1 MAYTIGIDLGTT
13 HTAAAVR
20 VGDRVDIARLGGRR
34 PEIPSVVFVDTD
46 GTLLIGETAER
57 RGAADPARLAREVKR
72 RIGDPIPVLVGGSP
86 YSAHALTGHLLQQV
100 VQIVSSQQR
109 ARPTAVA
116 VTHPANWGPYKRELL
131 EQAARLAEVGN
142 FTLGPEPE
150 AAAVRYAAGQQVRAG
165 EIIAVYDLGGG
176 TFDAAVLRKT
186 EAGFVLLGQPEGIEQ
201 LGGVDFDE
209 AVFNYV
215 LGALGD
221 GVSRLAPDDD
231 DATAALARLRRDCQ
245 EAKEALSFDTEVMI
259 PVALPGLHTR
269 LRLNRSEFE
278 SMITP
283 VLADTLAATRRAL
296 RSAGVAPEELTS
308 ILLAG
313 GSSRIPVVAQLVGAE
328 FERPV
333 VLDPEPEH
341 SVAIGAALMAGSPP
355 SSVRPLARSS
365 TRTGATMGRVSVPP
379 AVRASLPPTAR
390 ASASASVPGPP
401 PANGAMSKR
410 AAKRAAKEAARRA
423 AKAARETSA
432 AQAAS
437 GPQAG
442 LAGPGL
448 RGSQAHSSPPAGSIA
463 QAASGPQ
470 ASSIAQAASGAQA
483 GSVARSA
490 SGSQADSIAR
500 SGSGAQAGITPP
512 ARKPLEDADAPP
524 VAGTG
529 PQSTVYRGV
538 VKVPSPVATAVTDA
552 HPRTPTPVA
561 RRRGPSVALLLLL
574 GALLL
579 IGVMVALGFY
589 YRP

>member
-1 MAYTIGIDLGTT
+1 MAYTLGIDLGTT

-57 RGAADPARLAREVKR
+57 HGAADPARLAREVKR

-100 VQIVSSQQR
+100 VQIVSDQQR
-109 ARPTAVA
+109 ARPSAVT

-142 FTLGPEPE
+142 VTLGPEPE
-150 AAAVRYAAGQQVRAG
+150 AAAVRYTTGQQVRPG

-186 EAGFVLLGQPEGIEQ
+186 EAGFMLLGQPEGIEQ

-209 AVFNYV
+209 AVFNHV

-231 DATAALARLRRDCQ
+231 DATAAVARLRRDCQ

-278 SMITP
+278 AMITP
-283 VLADTLAATRRAL
+283 VLADTMAATRRAL
-296 RSAGVAPEELTS
+296 RSAGVAPEDVTS

-333 VLDPEPEH
+333 VLDPDPEH
-341 SVAIGAALMAGSPP
+341 SVAIGAALMAGSPRFSMP
-355 SSVRPLARSS
+355 PLARSS
-365 TRTGATMGRVSVPP
+365 TRSGGPMGRVSVPP
-379 AVRASLPPTAR
+379 AIRANLPPAGR
-390 ASASASVPGPP
+390 ATASASVPAR

-410 AAKRAAKEAARRA
+410 AAKRAAKEAARQAADA
-423 AKAARETSA
+423 AKAASA

-437 GPQAG
+437 GSQAAAIARAASGPQAG
-442 LAGPGL
+442 APAARADASAGTT
-448 RGSQAHSSPPAGSIA
+448 AGSIA
-463 QAASGPQ
+463 QAASGSQ
-470 ASSIAQAASGAQA
+470 AGATARAASDVYA
-483 GSVARSA
+483 GP
-490 SGSQADSIAR
+490 GLQN
-500 SGSGAQAGITPP
+500 GITPP
-512 ARKPLEDADAPP
+512 ARKPLEDAADDPP
-524 VAGTG
+524 PA
-529 PQSTVYRGV
+529 VYRGV
-538 VKVPSPVATAVTDA
+538 VKMPSSVATASTDS
-552 HPRTPTPVA
+552 HPRPPVPA
-561 RRRGPSVALLLLL
+561 PRRGPSVTLLLVL

-579 IGVMVALGFY
+579 IVVTVALGFY
-589 YRP
+589 YRT

>member
-1 MAYTIGIDLGTT
+1 MAYTLGIDLGTT

-20 VGDRVDIARLGGRR
+20 LGDRVDIARLGGRR

-100 VQIVSSQQR
+100 VQIVSHQQR
-109 ARPTAVA
+109 ALPTAVT

-131 EQAARLAEVGN
+131 EQAVRLAEVRN

-150 AAAVRYAAGQQVRAG
+150 AAAVRYAAGQQVHAG

-209 AVFNYV
+209 AVFNHV

-221 GVSRLAPDDD
+221 GVSRLATDDD

-283 VLADTLAATRRAL
+283 VLSDTLAATRRAL
-296 RSAGVAPEELTS
+296 RSAGVAPEDLTS

-333 VLDPEPEH
+333 VLDPDPEH
-341 SVAIGAALMAGSPP
+341 SMAIGAALMAGSPP
-355 SSVRPLARSS
+355 SSMLPLARSS
-365 TRTGATMGRVSVPP
+365 TRSGGPMGRVSAPP
-379 AVRASLPPTAR
+379 AIRASMPPAAR
-390 ASASASVPGPP
+390 ATASASVPTGP
-401 PANGAMSKR
+401 PANGSMSKR

-423 AKAARETSA
+423 AEAAKTASA

-437 GPQAG
+437 GPQA
-442 LAGPGL
+442 AAIARAASGP
-448 RGSQAHSSPPAGSIA
+448 QAGSIA
-463 QAASGPQ
+463 QAASGSQ
-470 ASSIAQAASGAQA
+470 AAAIARAASGPVIRSTSAAPGSQTGSQTGSQA
-483 GSVARSA
+483 GS
-490 SGSQADSIAR
+490 SG
-500 SGSGAQAGITPP
+500 GITPP
-512 ARKPLEDADAPP
+512 ARKPLEDADDPP
-524 VAGTG
+524 VTPA
-529 PQSTVYRGV
+529 PQPTVYRGV
-538 VKVPSPVATAVTDA
+538 VKVPSSVATASTDS
-552 HPRTPTPVA
+552 HPRPPA
-561 RRRGPSVALLLLL
+561 PAPERGPSIALLLAL

-579 IGVMVALGFY
+579 IALTVALGFY
-589 YRP
+589 YRA